1 MRRNFNE
8 AFDGETT
15 DLSAPPNDWIIHQ
28 AQIQQ
33 LEEQLKEMRSKFK
46 KEEATK
52 RQSQDIARRKD
63 EEIKKFQAD
72 IKQMEC

>member
-15 DLSAPPNDWIIHQ
+15 DLSAPPNDR
-28 AQIQQ
+28 IQQ
-33 LEEQLKEMRSKFK
+33 LEDQLKEMRTKFK

-52 RQSQDIARRKD
+52 RQYQDIARRKD
-63 EEIKKFQAD
+63 EEIKKF
-72 IKQMEC
+72 